1 MRQRWNVRQSPRVP
15 QSRRV
20 RRRVTEC
27 GNKMGSVPE
36 RWKGREEQSEN
47 LAQRRQ
53 IGAEVRQSG
62 GSEKGRGSERDRNVM
77 YGETEWHGVRGTA

>member
-1 MRQRWNVRQSPRVP
+1 MERQR
-15 QSRRV
+15 
-20 RRRVTEC
+20 
-27 GNKMGSVPE
+27 
-36 RWKGREEQSEN
+36 GREEQSEN